1 MKQIILLVL
10 IIIVISSCQNKSVA
24 TNSEIQTTSD
34 GVKYLIHPS
43 KINSGGPPKDGI
55 PSIDNP
61 KFVAVTVADE
71 WIQDNELVLAI
82 IHKNVTKVYP
92 MQIMVWHEIV
102 NDNIADDPILI
113 TYCPLCGTGIAYERK
128 INDQEVEFGT
138 SGKLYNSNLVMYDRL
153 TESYW
158 TQIEGKAIVG
168 ELTGMKLKPV
178 SINTVLWSEWKI
190 NHPNS
195 LVISQDTGFD
205 RNYGKDPYG
214 SYYQDSFIM
223 FPTENQDN
231 RIHPKTVIFGIE
243 INETFKAYKEV
254 DLIKNSVIKD
264 TVANQKIIIQRDV
277 SGVVTF
283 TNLETNQE
291 IVKERG
297 FWFSWYAFHPN
308 TLLFIP

>member
-277 SGVVTF
+277 SVVVTF